1 MTLRTRT
8 GSRKNSDMIIY
19 YGEEA
24 EVENIII
31 RSHYV
36 YCDFNIN
43 VAAWQEIQEGEAETE
58 NYCNDCE
65 RQWWPN

>member
-1 MTLRTRT
+1 MTLTART
-8 GSRKNSDMIIY
+8 GNRKNWLFSDMIIY

-43 VAAWQEIQEGEAETE
+43 VATWQEIQEGE
-58 NYCNDCE
+58 D
-65 RQWWPN
+65 

>member
-1 MTLRTRT
+1 
-8 GSRKNSDMIIY
+8 MIIY

-24 EVENIII
+24 EVENIMI
-31 RSHYV
+31 RSPYV